1 MKILLA
7 IDDSPASELAV
18 EEVLGLPWPEG
29 SSIEVLT
36 VIEPAHLW
44 ETAEPV
50 EAAHKRAKE
59 LVTNVVAGLYRG
71 GLHVHCNVAQG
82 DPKHVILD
90 RADDID
96 PDLIVLGS
104 HRSSAIADLFL
115 GNVAASTLR
124 HARCSV
130 AIVRA
135 RQGEL
140 AEARKILL
148 CTDGSAHSEAAARE
162 IAARPWPVRSEV
174 RVMSVV
180 EVILPTMHALFEPPF
195 VQSPEVQRLRE
206 DAMVRAQ
213 QAVAKAVSILAPTE
227 LTVSESISVLL
238 DGTKNVIVKEAR
250 DWGADWIFLGS
261 HGRRGAERFLMGSVS
276 ESVVAQAH
284 CSVQVTRERVTA
296 PEAG

>member
-1 MKILLA
+1 
-7 IDDSPASELAV
+7 
-18 EEVLGLPWPEG
+18 
-29 SSIEVLT
+29 
-36 VIEPAHLW
+36 
-44 ETAEPV
+44 
-50 EAAHKRAKE
+50 
-59 LVTNVVAGLYRG
+59 
-71 GLHVHCNVAQG
+71 
-82 DPKHVILD
+82 
-90 RADDID
+90 
-96 PDLIVLGS
+96 
-104 HRSSAIADLFL
+104 
-115 GNVAASTLR
+115 
-124 HARCSV
+124 
-130 AIVRA
+130 
-135 RQGEL
+135 
-140 AEARKILL
+140 
-148 CTDGSAHSEAAARE
+148 
-162 IAARPWPVRSEV
+162 VRSEV